1 MDPKDSI
8 QPLYLFDTDTIMFEA
23 PTYTKNGGNWIQ
35 TKEGET
41 TIIASLDKE
50 DVNILPK
57 IKAIAIDLVIDD
69 QSLQEAYSNGMTNI
83 SLREEQNITLNIGV
97 AANVDAVLNF
107 NKKDK
112 ETK

>member
-1 MDPKDSI
+1 
-8 QPLYLFDTDTIMFEA
+8 
-23 PTYTKNGGNWIQ
+23 
-35 TKEGET
+35 
-41 TIIASLDKE
+41 
-50 DVNILPK
+50 
-57 IKAIAIDLVIDD
+57 
-69 QSLQEAYSNGMTNI
+69 MTNI